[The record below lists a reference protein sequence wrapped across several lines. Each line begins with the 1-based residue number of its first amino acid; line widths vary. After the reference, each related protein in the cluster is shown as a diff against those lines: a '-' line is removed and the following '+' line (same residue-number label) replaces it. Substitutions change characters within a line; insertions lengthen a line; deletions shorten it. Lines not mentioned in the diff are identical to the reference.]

1 VQQSEHKVGLQ
12 TTESLAGRCTQ
23 RFQKGPELVGASM
36 RMWLVYPTLIVVSEG
51 GPPEVGTKEAARL
64 LGGRDGWCGAMRR
77 ADGDA

>member
-1 VQQSEHKVGLQ
+1 
-12 TTESLAGRCTQ
+12 
-23 RFQKGPELVGASM
+23 M

-77 ADGDA
+77 AHGDA